1 MRRLLII
8 AGLLGFA
15 ISAYA
20 QGDAPGGRLGTRDAQ
35 EAIRRASAEPTSRLP
50 DGTPNLGRVGTEKGI
65 WGLPGL
71 AGNSQLR
78 ASGGWR
84 ARKTRPTIG
93 RARNRRRSKRAVD
106 SFSAV
111 GGCCLQLQHDERFEV

>member
-35 EAIRRASAEPTSRLP
+35 EAIRRASAEPTPRLP

-65 WGLPGL
+65 QEEGSGSETHRDHLRRRRTHL
-71 AGNSQLR
+71 ARDLYGRPPAS
-78 ASGGWR
+78 SGGQAQR
-84 ARKTRPTIG
+84 LIVAGPLRGTLG
-93 RARNRRRSKRAVD
+93 R
-106 SFSAV
+106 
-111 GGCCLQLQHDERFEV
+111 